1 MAGIS
6 VDGSGHGGRK
16 SVDSEINMIPMIDL
30 LMVTVSFLLL
40 TAVWTQMGRV
50 EASAQVPGAPDPTR
64 VDPPK
69 EERKLHLDV
78 GTDAAFHL
86 TWKQAGAVV
95 DTFEVPRVPVR
106 SGVGSHPVVRYPDLS
121 TKLGELFRASGAHQA
136 PTDEETD
143 VLVLHADDSTRYEEL
158 VQVMDAVAAVQ
169 KKDAHG
175 HERAAYRITFA
186 VK

>member
-1 MAGIS
+1 MAGIN
-6 VDGSGHGGRK
+6 VDGGGRGGRK

-50 EASAQVPGAPDPTR
+50 EASAQVPGAPDPRR

-69 EERKLHLDV
+69 EERRLHLDV
-78 GTDAAFHL
+78 GTDRAFRL
-86 TWKQAGAVV
+86 TWKQGGAVV
-95 DTFEVPRVPVR
+95 DSFDVPRVPVR
-106 SGVGSHPVVRYPDLS
+106 SGAAGHQVVRYPDLS
-121 TKLGELFRASGAHQA
+121 TKLREVFQASGAHQA
-136 PTDEETD
+136 PTDDDTD
-143 VLVLHADDSTRYEEL
+143 VLVLHAEDTARYEEL

-169 KKDAHG
+169 KKDARG
-175 HERAAYRITFA
+175 HEHAAYRVTFA